1 MGDVLRMFRGIVPQS
16 HRAADEAAARQREAE
31 ALSKKLLGYDYTHEL
46 YGEATV
52 ASQYVDP
59 DQIMQTPDKV
69 AWDNGGY
76 EVYDI
81 MGASVP
87 IYGALRDGRKDVATA
102 LAMNIEWLPGK
113 KGDPASEKATQAV
126 ASAYENMLAAGDVEL
141 FAACDVFERGFQPME
156 NVYDEHTRGAAKGWI
171 GVVAMI
177 DRPLDWFGFDYKNRP
192 RFKASKYQHKPEVV
206 DDYKVSFLRRGTL
219 HSRYGRGY
227 GRDAYPAVFAIDAHM
242 KAIQRDAER
251 FGYMPVVVK
260 YPADWPEFGR
270 EYSRLKASIARQ
282 WKNFVLVP
290 EDTGGRVQ
298 YEWPSAEAAFAGAN
312 ATGAIRMR
320 VVEKYEAWLSML
332 IQGSQYSAGNQA
344 EGSYARDQ
352 VASSDRL
359 WKAPSD
365 TRCLEAWLN
374 RHFVKP
380 MMLVNQPAL
389 DPSLWPRATMDAA
402 FGEDLKLLMEIFDQA
417 AKLKIPIST
426 VTWSEKF
433 KLPLAQAGEP
443 VLEAPQQPLQLQGQT
458 PPQEGESAEMQFSE
472 PDAIEITLTNGRT
485 VTVSPDQ
492 MVYTENRGIIRAKLL
507 QTGDVPTYRA
517 ISA

>member
-1 MGDVLRMFRGIVPQS
+1 MPSNLVLFPNGVQRS
-16 HRAADEAAARQREAE
+16 ERAEAEAAERQREAE
-31 ALSKKLLGYDYTHEL
+31 QLRKKLLGYDYTHEL
-46 YGEATV
+46 YGEAM
-52 ASQYVDP
+52 AAYQYVDP
-59 DQIMQTPDKV
+59 NDLMPTPNTV
-69 AWDNGGY
+69 AWENGGY
-76 EVYDI
+76 EIFDQMGKSVTVY
-81 MGASVP
+81 AS
-87 IYGALRDGRKDVATA
+87 LRDSRINVAES
-102 LAMNIEWLPGK
+102 LAVNVEFLPGK
-113 KGDPASEKATQAV
+113 KGDPESERATAVV
-126 ASAYENMLAAGDVEL
+126 ASAFQNLITDDGIDWT
-141 FAACDVFERGFQPME
+141 AACQFIERGHKPME
-156 NVYDEHTRGAAKGWI
+156 TVWTVHTRGEAKGWI
-171 GVVAMI
+171 APGEYI
-177 DRPLDWFGFDYKNRP
+177 DHPLDWFAFDYRKRA
-192 RFKASKYQHKPEVV
+192 RFKKGYYNHDAELV
-206 DDYKVSFLRRGTL
+206 DDYKVSFLRRGTK
-219 HSRYGRGY
+219 HFPQGRGY
-227 GRDAYPAVFAIDAHM
+227 GEDAYPAVFAIDAHM
-242 KAIQRDAER
+242 RGIQRDAER
-251 FGYMPVVVK
+251 FGYMPIVVT
-260 YPADWPEFGR
+260 YPKEWKEGGR
-270 EYSRLKASIARQ
+270 DHSRLRAEVSRQ
-282 WKNFVLVP
+282 WKNWLLLPGEVSKP
-290 EDTGGRVQ
+290 EYD
-298 YEWPSAEAAFAGAN
+298 WPSSEAAYAGAN

-389 DPSLWPRATMDAA
+389 DPSLWPRAAMDSS

-417 AKLKIPIST
+417 ARLKIPIAT

-458 PPQEGESAEMQFSE
+458 PPQEGEPAEMQFSE
-472 PDAIEITLTNGRT
+472 PDVIEITLSNGRT
-485 VTVSPDQ
+485 VTVNPDQ